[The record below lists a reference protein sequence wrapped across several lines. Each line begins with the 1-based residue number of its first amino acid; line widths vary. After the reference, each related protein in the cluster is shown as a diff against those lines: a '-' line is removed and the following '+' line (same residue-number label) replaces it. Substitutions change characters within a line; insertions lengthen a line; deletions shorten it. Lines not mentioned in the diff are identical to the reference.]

1 MTATDRP
8 RPLKEANRITQ
19 LLDAFHGADRFDR
32 NPVDMQ
38 FLALEYSKQIA
49 PQSPIV
55 TIEERN
61 LKGCMGALVY
71 SETKPRQWGIAY
83 HKNQSPGRRAFT
95 LGHEFGHYILHRDL
109 IETDPKFDGGVY
121 CNEESILQRD
131 GKGIEKEADEFA
143 ATLLMPFHDFRRQI
157 PANERP
163 DFQRLSALA
172 KRYGVSLTAA
182 ILRWLEYTETRA
194 MMIVSNEGFALWARS
209 SEAAFKS
216 GRFIRT
222 KETVFELPAAAAAK
236 RRQFTEETKAGF
248 ARPPETWR
256 FPEGLVEMCIRSERY
271 DQEITLLH
279 FEGRGPRSIQDEPDL
294 EDTFDRFVNNGQ
306 SPIMPS
312 LQHPGFGSRR

>member
-1 MTATDRP
+1 MTGADRP

-32 NPVDMQ
+32 HPVDMQ

-49 PQSPIV
+49 PRSPIV
-55 TIEERN
+55 TVEERN

-83 HKNQSPGRRAFT
+83 HKNQSPGRKAFT

-109 IETDPKFDGGVY
+109 IENDKQYDGGIY
-121 CNEESILQRD
+121 CDEESVLQRN

-143 ATLLMPFHDFRRQI
+143 ATLLMPFHDFRRQL

-194 MMIVSNEGFALWARS
+194 MMVVSNEGFALWARS
-209 SEAAFKS
+209 SDAALKS

-222 KETVFELPAAAAAK
+222 KETVFELPATASAT
-236 RRQFTEETKAGF
+236 RRIFTEETKAGLVQP
-248 ARPPETWR
+248 AEAWG

-279 FEGRGPRSIQDEPDL
+279 FEGKAPAFFQEETDL
-294 EDTFDRFVNNGQ
+294 EDTYDRFLNNGQ
-306 SPIMPS
+306 APVMP
-312 LQHPGFGSRR
+312 LRQHRGFGSRR

>member
-1 MTATDRP
+1 MTEADRP

-19 LLDAFHGADRFDR
+19 LLDAYHGADRFDR
-32 NPVDMQ
+32 HPVDMQ

-55 TIEERN
+55 TVEERN

-71 SETKPRQWGIAY
+71 SESKPRQWGIAY
-83 HKNQSPGRRAFT
+83 HKHQSPGRKAFT

-109 IETDPKFDGGVY
+109 IESDERFDGGVY
-121 CNEESILQRD
+121 CDEESILQRD

-143 ATLLMPFHDFRRQI
+143 AALLMPFHDFRRQL

-194 MMIVSNEGFALWARS
+194 MMVVSNEGFALWARS
-209 SEAAFKS
+209 SDPALKS

-222 KETVFELPAAAAAK
+222 KKTVFELPAAASA
-236 RRQFTEETKAGF
+236 RSRLFTNETKAGF
-248 ARPPETWR
+248 AQPAETWG

-279 FEGRGPRSIQDEPDL
+279 FERSAPVFFQEETDL
-294 EDTFDRFVNNGQ
+294 EDAYDRFVNNGQ
-306 SPIMPS
+306 STAMPPR
-312 LQHPGFGSRR
+312 QHRGFGSSR

>member
-1 MTATDRP
+1 MTGADRP
-8 RPLKEANRITQ
+8 RPLKEANRLTQ
-19 LLDAFHGADRFDR
+19 LLDAYHGADRFDR
-32 NPVDMQ
+32 HPVDIE

-49 PQSPIV
+49 PKNPIV
-55 TIEERN
+55 TVEERN

-71 SETKPRQWGIAY
+71 SETKPRLWGIAY
-83 HKNQSPGRRAFT
+83 HNNQSPGRKTFT

-109 IETDPKFDGGVY
+109 IEADSRFDGGVY
-121 CNEESILQRD
+121 CDEESVLLRN

-143 ATLLMPFHDFRRQI
+143 ATLLMPFHDFRRQF

-163 DFQRLSALA
+163 DFERLSALA

-194 MMIVSNEGFALWARS
+194 MVVVSNQGFAHWARP
-209 SEAAFKS
+209 SEPALKS

-222 KETVFELPAAAAAK
+222 KATVFELPAAAAAAK
-236 RRQFTEETKAGF
+236 RLFTEETKAGF
-248 ARPPETWR
+248 AQPPQAWG

-279 FEGRGPRSIQDEPDL
+279 FEGEAPAFFREATDL
-294 EDTFDRFVNNGQ
+294 EDTFDRFVNGGQ
-306 SPIMPS
+306 TAAMPE
-312 LQHPGFGSRR
+312 QKRFGW

>member
-1 MTATDRP
+1 MTGADRP

-19 LLDAFHGADRFDR
+19 LLDAYHGADRFDR
-32 NPVDMQ
+32 HPVDMQ

-49 PQSPIV
+49 PKSPIV
-55 TIEERN
+55 TVEERN

-83 HKNQSPGRRAFT
+83 HKNQSPGRKAFT

-109 IETDPKFDGGVY
+109 IEGDEQYDGGVY
-121 CNEESILQRD
+121 CDEESILQRN

-143 ATLLMPFHDFRRQI
+143 AALLMPFHDFRRQL

-194 MMIVSNEGFALWARS
+194 MMVVSNEGFALWARS
-209 SEAAFKS
+209 SDAALKS

-222 KETVFELPAAAAAK
+222 KDTVFELPAAAFAK
-236 RRQFTEETKAGF
+236 GRLFTEETKAGLVQPSE
-248 ARPPETWR
+248 AWG
-256 FPEGLVEMCIRSERY
+256 FPEGVVEMCIRSERY

-279 FEGRGPRSIQDEPDL
+279 FEGSAPIFFREETDL
-294 EDTFDRFVNNGQ
+294 EDTYDRFVNNGQ
-306 SPIMPS
+306 APVMP
-312 LQHPGFGSRR
+312 LRQHRGFGSRR

>member
-1 MTATDRP
+1 MTGTDRP

-19 LLDAFHGADRFDR
+19 LLDAYHGADRFDR
-32 NPVDMQ
+32 HPVDMQ

-49 PQSPIV
+49 PQSPII

-61 LKGCMGALVY
+61 LEGCVGALVY

-83 HKNQSPGRRAFT
+83 HKNQSPGRKAFT
-95 LGHEFGHYILHRDL
+95 LGHEFGHFILHRDL
-109 IETDPKFDGGVY
+109 IETDSKFDGGVY
-121 CNEESILQRD
+121 CDEESILQRD
-131 GKGIEKEADEFA
+131 GQGIEKEADEFA
-143 ATLLMPFHDFRRQI
+143 ATLLMPFHDFRRQL

-163 DFQRLSALA
+163 DFGRLSALG

-194 MMIVSNEGFALWARS
+194 MMIVSNEGYALWARS
-209 SEAAFKS
+209 SEMAFKS

-236 RRQFTEETKAGF
+236 RRLFTEKTKAGF
-248 ARPPETWR
+248 AQPPEAWG
-256 FPEGLVEMCIRSERY
+256 FPEGLFEMCIRSERY

-279 FEGRGPRSIQDEPDL
+279 FEGKAPIFFQEEMDL
-294 EDTFDRFVNNGQ
+294 EDTYDRFVNNGQ
-306 SPIMPS
+306 VPVMPAQ
-312 LQHPGFGSRR
+312 QHRGFGTRR

>member
-1 MTATDRP
+1 MTVADRP

-19 LLDAFHGADRFDR
+19 LLDAYHGADRFDR
-32 NPVDMQ
+32 HPVDMQ

-55 TIEERN
+55 TVEERN

-83 HKNQSPGRRAFT
+83 HKNQSPGRKAFT

-109 IETDPKFDGGVY
+109 IESDEQYDGGVY
-121 CNEESILQRD
+121 CDEESILQRN

-143 ATLLMPFHDFRRQI
+143 ATLLMPFHDFRRQL

-163 DFQRLSALA
+163 DFKRLSALA

-194 MMIVSNEGFALWARS
+194 MMVVSNEGFALWARS
-209 SEAAFKS
+209 SDPALKS

-222 KETVFELPAAAAAK
+222 KDTVFELPAAASAK
-236 RRQFTEETKAGF
+236 RRLFTEETKAGLVQP
-248 ARPPETWR
+248 AEAWG
-256 FPEGLVEMCIRSERY
+256 FPEGLLEMCIRSERY

-279 FEGRGPRSIQDEPDL
+279 FEGSAPIFFRDEADL
-294 EDTFDRFVNNGQ
+294 EDTYDRFVKNGQ
-306 SPIMPS
+306 TPAMP
-312 LQHPGFGSRR
+312 LRQDRGFGSRR